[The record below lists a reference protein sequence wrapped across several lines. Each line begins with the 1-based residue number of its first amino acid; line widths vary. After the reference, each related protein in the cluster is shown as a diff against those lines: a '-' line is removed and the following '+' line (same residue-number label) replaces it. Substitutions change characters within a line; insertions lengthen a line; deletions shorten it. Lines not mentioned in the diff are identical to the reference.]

1 MWAMVNE
8 WIGENGERERRMK
21 HFTDQAEARRVFEE
35 EREEI
40 EAEGVRSK
48 EFQRPCVSIRWNL
61 SIRATRNCDR
71 KSMGGEKPPTHQFP
85 YGSPHIRRCSSNFTL
100 SPGSPRVPY

>member
-71 KSMGGEKPPTHQFP
+71 KSMGGEKPPYP
-85 YGSPHIRRCSSNFTL
+85 SISVRIPPHTKMFK
-100 SPGSPRVPY
+100 